1 MSDDKTIIADPVGL
15 TIFNTPKSKRA
26 CLVQYNGAALGRRY
40 ILDEPEVIAGRSP
53 DTGIVIDEKSVS
65 RQHARFLQAPDT
77 IEVEDL
83 GTTNGTYIN
92 DKRVDHRT
100 PLRDGDIIRLG
111 TILLKFYAHNNI
123 DNVFHDKIYRM
134 ATIDTG
140 TQIFN
145 KKYLMESLESE
156 FKFSKT
162 YNRPLSLIYYDL
174 DFFKKVNDIHGHNA
188 GDYILKESAKI
199 TSAAIR
205 KDDVFGR
212 FGGEEFCIILPG
224 TDAATA
230 TDLAERIRLAIET
243 HIFEFSG
250 KELRQTISMGVA
262 QLSASMM
269 SYKDL
274 LEPADQKLYRSKNEG
289 RNRVTA

>member
-1 MSDDKTIIADPVGL
+1 MSDDKTIIADPIGL
-15 TIFNTPKSKRA
+15 TIFSAPKGKRA

-40 ILDEPEVIAGRSP
+40 ILDNAEVIAGRSP

-65 RQHARFLQAPDT
+65 RQHARFLQATDT

-92 DKRVDHRT
+92 DKRVEHRT

-174 DFFKKVNDIHGHNA
+174 DFFKKVNDVHGHNA
-188 GDYILKESAKI
+188 GDYILKDSAKI
-199 TSAAIR
+199 TSSAIR

-224 TDAATA
+224 TDARTA
-230 TDLAERIRLAIET
+230 TDLAERIRHAIEAHT
-243 HIFEFSG
+243 FSFNG
-250 KELRQTISMGVA
+250 KTMKQTISMGVS
-262 QLSASMM
+262 QLTSGMAT
-269 SYKDL
+269 YKDL
-274 LEPADQKLYRSKNEG
+274 LEAADQKLYRSKNEG